1 MAGGARSALGI
12 LNPLGGRRLVV
23 IDPGTRF
30 LKLLSVWALGGRV
43 GVQQQHTVNLEGE
56 GVLALEETSEHLE
69 SLFPDLQGLDRAVL
83 VPQDRTI
90 CQTVE
95 VPVEGAEETR
105 DFLLREAR
113 KLSGLDPSD
122 VRFVYTALRPFGR
135 FRNPH
140 WLTLCKR
147 EEVDAIAARFLIGG
161 EISGGLEQGGLCEVT
176 TNAQAL
182 FAASRVLRPRPDNAV
197 LIELRSRMTVV
208 AMLVNGQGCFAT
220 SLPDGSWSFAKAA
233 ATDGGV
239 GMKEAIEALRT
250 GTGYEAPGP
259 ALREAIDRWHL
270 RVQTAVREWLEDN
283 PELMLTMNRLPAY
296 VCGSGALGGG
306 IIRAIGTLAPL
317 KLRAW
322 EGRMSGARGD
332 VASYWAAYGLALH
345 ALRRGPHRLSLLPDD
360 LNGAAR
366 RRRRWRLWQRFN
378 VLLLLALAAV
388 LGFSIHSKQTLL
400 DEKKTTLVRAQ
411 TVLEAAREMVRLH
424 NRLNHDYAALHP
436 VLEREQF
443 TLDVLQSLAALR
455 REPTNRGH
463 WYALFADSASYA
475 AGSTLPRDLLG
486 TNALPPDPA
495 VASREFV
502 IEVCEP
508 GEVGIWMSNLTR
520 IVNRL
525 REDTIFSKVD
535 ALPPERRRELVDP
548 AVIVENR
555 LYAMSLRMAGVAPH
569 PPQVLSLPVAAPS
582 APTASTAPARETRA
596 MPSPVRVLTTPGS
609 TNR

>member
-1 MAGGARSALGI
+1 MMAGGAASALGI

-30 LKLLSVWALGGRV
+30 LKLLSVWARAGRV
-43 GVQQQHTVNLEGE
+43 RVQQQHTVNLEGE
-56 GVLALEETSEHLE
+56 GVLAVEETSEHLE

-90 CQTVE
+90 CQTIE
-95 VPVEGAEETR
+95 VPVEGVEETR
-105 DFLLREAR
+105 NYLAREAR

-122 VRFVYTALRPFGR
+122 LRFVYTALRPFGR
-135 FRNPH
+135 YLNPH

-147 EEVDAIAARFLIGG
+147 EEVDAVAARFLVGG
-161 EISGGLEQGGLCEVT
+161 EITGGLEQGGLCEVT

-182 FAASRVLRPRPDNAV
+182 FAASRVLRARPENAV

-220 SLPDGSWSFAKAA
+220 SLPDGFWNFAQAA
-233 ATDGGV
+233 AADGGV
-239 GMKEAIEALRT
+239 EVEEAIAALRH
-250 GTGYEAPGP
+250 GTGFEAPGP

-296 VCGSGALGGG
+296 VCGSGAQGGG
-306 IIRAIGTLAPL
+306 IIRAMGTLAPL

-322 EGRMSGARGD
+322 EGRMPGARGE
-332 VASYWAAYGLALH
+332 VTSYWAAYGLALH
-345 ALRRGPHRLSLLPDD
+345 GLRSGPHRLSLLPDE
-360 LNGAAR
+360 LNATAR
-366 RRRRWRLWQRFN
+366 RRRRWRRWQRLN
-378 VLLLLALAAV
+378 VLLLLALATV
-388 LGFSIHSKQTLL
+388 LAGSIHSKQALL
-400 DEKKTTLVRAQ
+400 NEKKTILMRAQ

-424 NRLNHDYAALHP
+424 ARLNRDYAALHP

-455 REPTNRGH
+455 REPTNRAH
-463 WYALFADSASYA
+463 WYVLFGDSASYA
-475 AGSTLPRDLLG
+475 AGSTLPRELLG
-486 TNALPPDPA
+486 TNALLPDPA
-495 VASREFV
+495 VAAREFV
-502 IEVCEP
+502 LEVCEP
-508 GEVGIWMSNLTR
+508 GELGVLMSNLTQ

-525 REDTIFSKVD
+525 RDDTIFSKVD
-535 ALPPERRRELVDP
+535 ALPPERRRDLVNP
-548 AVIVENR
+548 AVIVANHV
-555 LYAMSLRMAGVAPH
+555 YAISLRMAGVAPH
-569 PPQVLSLPVAAPS
+569 PPQALSLPVPVVPPPS
-582 APTASTAPARETRA
+582 APGREGRTI
-596 MPSPVRVLTTPGS
+596 PTPVRVLTAPGG